1 MASPP
6 GIGPISRRQILQNN
20 MREARSHAYGRN
32 AALPQT
38 YLWFYQTVRINA
50 AHWLLTVLL
59 AIFAWL
65 SYQPDPRAGDTL
77 QSVRLL
83 APGTWLY
90 TTQNSEGGGTVPT
103 VHRYYLRNAD
113 GASVQQLYGDFSF
126 LTGSGS
132 LSAIAVDGATVRI
145 DYSGRVYSIEQ
156 HAGRDFL
163 TYSLREI

>member
-38 YLWFYQTVRINA
+38 YLWFYQKVRINA

-59 AIFAWL
+59 VIFAWL

-90 TTQNSEGGGTVPT
+90 TTQNSEGGATAPT

-145 DYSGRVYSIEQ
+145 DYSGRVYSIEKY
-156 HAGRDFL
+156 AGRYFL